1 LLANAGYGAFA
12 RKEFAYSDYRVSEII
27 TGYGRL
33 IHKQMEKIGF
43 ERYGFQTVFVFTDSI
58 FIRHHGTAATNTVT
72 TYSSKQHIALFL
84 KDCQHQLNVKI
95 EHKNRFL
102 FTIISDK
109 KNRYIAWTG
118 NPEDRPILEFRWY
131 EPEISNMD

>member
-43 ERYGFQTVFVFTDSI
+43 ERYGFQTVFGFTDSI
-58 FIRHHGTAATNTVT
+58 FIRHARADNTIT
-72 TYSSKQHIALFL
+72 SIDSSKQHISQFL
-84 KDCQHQLNVKI
+84 EDCQNQLNVKI
-95 EHKNRFL
+95 EHK
-102 FTIISDK
+102 
-109 KNRYIAWTG
+109 
-118 NPEDRPILEFRWY
+118 ILYLIW
-131 EPEISNMD
+131 PL